1 VLHNEKSIIDIMQQ
15 NSVSLS
21 NAMDPE
27 KDKHRSPSMDNAI
40 EVQESDAQLVDT
52 LDLQAVKHIRLKMD
66 LIILPML
73 VIMYTFK

>member
-1 VLHNEKSIIDIMQQ
+1 MLHNEKSIIDITQQ

-21 NAMDPE
+21 YTMDPE
-27 KDKHRSPSMDNAI
+27 KDKHGSPSMDNAI
-40 EVQESDAQLVDT
+40 EVQESDTRLMDT
-52 LDLQAVKHIRLKMD
+52 LDLEAVKHIRLKMD